1 MSRFLFPSL
10 CAWRITMIIYYQ
22 LATLSSALHLLDT
35 YSWFAHLAVLTVQ
48 YQTIIQKAKVKA
60 ASLLYILVVLIVRMG
75 RECLLPLSHD
85 VP

>member
-1 MSRFLFPSL
+1 
-10 CAWRITMIIYYQ
+10 MIIYYE
-22 LATLSSALHLLDT
+22 LATLSSTLHLLDT
-35 YSWFAHLAVLTVQ
+35 YSWFAHLAVLIVQ
-48 YQTIIQKAKVKA
+48 YHKTIQKAKVKA